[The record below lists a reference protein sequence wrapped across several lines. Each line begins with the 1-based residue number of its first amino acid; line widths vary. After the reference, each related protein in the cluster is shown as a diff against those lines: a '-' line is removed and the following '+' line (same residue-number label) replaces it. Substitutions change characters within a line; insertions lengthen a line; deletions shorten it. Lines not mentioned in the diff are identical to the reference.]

1 MPVPGSNSE
10 SWLSQA
16 LALPVDLQSPDL
28 HGPLSRSPCIWA
40 GTQVGSPTAYPPAI
54 PAWVTLLSENSEA
67 RGQDAVSQF
76 SWLVTLSAPQSL
88 LLSTRFPGRRDKSM
102 LDNAY
107 LVFLGM

>member
-1 MPVPGSNSE
+1 M
-10 SWLSQA
+10 
-16 LALPVDLQSPDL
+16 
-28 HGPLSRSPCIWA
+28 WA
-40 GTQVGSPTAYPPAI
+40 GTQVGSPTAI

-67 RGQDAVSQF
+67 RAQDAVSQF